1 MTEVKEALDASSEAS
16 GGMLSRLRSEFGFI
30 RGNFLVLVLSWTLMD
45 FAREIPGTYYGLYVK
60 ALGGSASIVGLI
72 AFTSMIAQALVQ
84 FPGGY
89 LADKYGRKWLI
100 STMTFGVAVA
110 YIFYALA
117 PNWQTIMIGAI
128 ISGLCLIY
136 GPALNA
142 IIADSLPQDRR
153 GMGFSIMNLIN
164 SVSTTPAPL
173 VASWLFIQFGLMR
186 SMRLGYS
193 FVAFAF
199 LVAGLFRLRL
209 KETLSEPEKISGREL
224 LGVYPKSISEGL
236 GVWRVLPRSAFVL
249 FLTNIIGSF
258 ATGLFQP
265 IMIFWIVDDL
275 GISEVNWAFI
285 MTTLFVSMIVLA
297 IPIGKIIDKT
307 GKKRPLMV
315 AYILWVMLMP
325 LFLWGDF
332 YRLLVAMPL
341 IGMLQITLM
350 ASSSALMAD
359 LVPREH
365 RGKVSGSSGFF
376 TLIAAAVGQ
385 LVGGFMYDN
394 ISHALPWQAQIV
406 FALPSLL
413 ITLLFI
419 EEPKK
424 EDVNGE

>member
-1 MTEVKEALDASSEAS
+1 MIE
-16 GGMLSRLRSEFGFI
+16 RFRNEFGFI
-30 RGNFLVLVLSWTLMD
+30 KGNFLILVLSWILMD

-72 AFTSMIAQALVQ
+72 AFTSLITQALVQ

-110 YIFYALA
+110 YVFYALA
-117 PNWQTIMIGAI
+117 PNWQTIMIGSI
-128 ISGLCLIY
+128 ISSLCLIY

-173 VASWLFIQFGLMR
+173 VASWLFTQFGLVR
-186 SMRLGYS
+186 SMRIGYS

-209 KETLSEPEKISGREL
+209 RETLSDPENINGREL
-224 LGVYPKSISEGL
+224 LGIYPKSISEGL
-236 GVWRVLPRSAFVL
+236 RVWRDLPRSAFVL

-265 IMIFWIVDDL
+265 IMIFWIVDHL

-285 MTTLFVSMIVLA
+285 ITTLFVSMIILA
-297 IPIGKIIDKT
+297 IPIGKIIDRT

-315 AYILWVMLMP
+315 AYILWILLMP
-325 LFLWGDF
+325 LFLWGNF

-341 IGMLQITLM
+341 IGVLQITLM
-350 ASSSALMAD
+350 ASSSSLMAD

-365 RGKVSGSSGFF
+365 RGKVSGSTGFF
-376 TLIAAAVGQ
+376 TLITAAVGQ

-394 ISHALPWQAQIV
+394 ISHALPWQVQVV

-413 ITLLFI
+413 ITFLFI
-419 EEPKK
+419 EEPKE

>member
-1 MTEVKEALDASSEAS
+1 MIE
-16 GGMLSRLRSEFGFI
+16 RLRKEFGFI
-30 RGNFLVLVLSWTLMD
+30 KGNFLILVFSWILMD
-45 FAREIPGTYYGLYVK
+45 FAREMPGTYYGLYVK

-72 AFTSMIAQALVQ
+72 AFASIIAQALVQ

-100 STMTFGVAVA
+100 STMTFGVAVG
-110 YIFYALA
+110 YVFYSLA

-128 ISGLCLIY
+128 ISSLCLIY

-173 VASWLFIQFGLMR
+173 VASWLFIQFGLVR

-193 FVAFAF
+193 FVVFAF

-249 FLTNIIGSF
+249 FLTNIIGNF
-258 ATGLFQP
+258 ASNLFQP
-265 IMIFWIVDDL
+265 ILIFWIVDDL

-285 MTTLFVSMIVLA
+285 VTTLFVSMIVLA

-315 AYILWVMLMP
+315 SYILYVMLIP

-341 IGMLQITLM
+341 IGVLQITRM

-359 LVPREH
+359 LVPKEH
-365 RGKVSGSSGFF
+365 RGKVSGSSSFF

-385 LVGGFMYDN
+385 LTGGFMYDN

-406 FALPSLL
+406 FVLPSLL

-419 EEPKK
+419 EEPKR

>member
-1 MTEVKEALDASSEAS
+1 MATADEESIADAQNEGSIIE
-16 GGMLSRLRSEFGFI
+16 RLRMEFGFI
-30 RGNFLVLVLSWTLMD
+30 MGNFLILVFSWILMD
-45 FAREIPGTYYGLYVK
+45 FAREIPSTYYGLYVK
-60 ALGGSASIVGLI
+60 ELGGSASIVGLI
-72 AFTSMIAQALVQ
+72 AFASMTAQALVQ

-100 STMTFGVAVA
+100 STMTFGVAFTYV
-110 YIFYALA
+110 FYALA
-117 PNWQTIMIGAI
+117 PNWQTIMIGAVL
-128 ISGLCLIY
+128 SNLCLIY
-136 GPALNA
+136 TPALNA

-153 GMGFSIMNLIN
+153 GMGFSVMNLIN

-173 VASWLFIQFGLMR
+173 VASWLFIQFGLVR

-209 KETLSEPEKISGREL
+209 KETLSEPEKIRGREL
-224 LGVYPKSISEGL
+224 LGVYPKSISEGF
-236 GVWRVLPRSAFVL
+236 GVWRILPRSAFVL

-258 ATGLFQP
+258 SIGLFEP

-285 MTTLFVSMIVLA
+285 MTTLFVSMIILA

-307 GKKRPLMV
+307 GKKRPLTFV
-315 AYILWVMLMP
+315 YILWVIVIP
-325 LFLWGDF
+325 LILWGDF

-341 IGMLQITLM
+341 IGVFFITLR
-350 ASSSALMAD
+350 ASSSAMLAD
-359 LVPREH
+359 LVPKEH

-385 LVGGFMYDN
+385 LAGGFMYDN
-394 ISHALPWQAQIV
+394 ISHALPWQVQFL
-406 FALPSLL
+406 FAVPSLL
-413 ITLLFI
+413 MTLLFI

-424 EDVNGE
+424 EEINGV